1 MRSVAGLVCFAL
13 ALGSSTAFAQ
23 TSTAPSAG
31 AKPGQPGID
40 VYSTIYPRQPSA
52 DVIQSTANLPVQ
64 PTDPTSPYPPVGI
77 ASHNLIWYP
86 SVTGGAF
93 FDDNVFAS
101 NRNRQGDWAGFVRPE
116 LGWRTNNWANMEAA
130 GTAFVEQR
138 WYDKFSSE
146 DQFNA
151 GAAVGGTL
159 RPGENTQVVT
169 RLQYLHAHEAR
180 GTSDSVNNTFTRP
193 LRYDQIEGAGA
204 INQRYGRMWTS
215 VGAAAA
221 FIRFADGDIA
231 GAPVSQDYRN
241 GVIARVP
248 ARFGYV
254 VAPLTS
260 VFVEVAANRRDFR
273 VSDFDSRGYRV
284 VGGMLFEPGPGSR
297 VKGEFFAGYM
307 NQKYNGL
314 DFQTVST
321 WTVGS
326 AMAFLL
332 LPNLTATLEAR
343 RDARETSLSAGQFLG
358 PGDGASVIET
368 VAAGRLDWAIWPNLV
383 VGAGVAYL
391 EDEYLG
397 VGRTDRVWSPLAALR
412 YFPNRW
418 LTLGFDY
425 RYQTFDSDGLGVLG
439 YYRNVFLFSATA
451 RI

>member
-1 MRSVAGLVCFAL
+1 MRSVAGLVCLAL
-13 ALGSSTAFAQ
+13 AFVSSTAFAQ
-23 TSTAPSAG
+23 TGTAPSAG

-40 VYSTIYPRQPSA
+40 VYSTIYPRPPSP
-52 DVIQSTANLPVQ
+52 DVVQSTANLPVQ
-64 PTDPTSPYPPVGI
+64 PTDPTTPYPPVGI
-77 ASHNLIWYP
+77 ASDNLIWYP

-101 NRNRQGDWAGFVRPE
+101 NSNRQSDWAGFVRPE

-180 GTSDSVNNTFTRP
+180 GTSESVNATFARP
-193 LRYDQIEGAGA
+193 LRYDQLEGAGA

-221 FIRFADGDIA
+221 FIQFADGDIA

-307 NQKYNGL
+307 NQKYNGVGFPDRL
-314 DFQTVST
+314 DLDHRQRDGVSAAAESHRDA
-321 WTVGS
+321 GS
-326 AMAFLL
+326 A
-332 LPNLTATLEAR
+332 AR
-343 RDARETSLSAGQFLG
+343 RARDIVERRPVPRPGRRRERDRDRRGGPARLGDPAESGGRARASPISRTSISASAAPTGS
-358 PGDGASVIET
+358 GARWRRCGTSPT
-368 VAAGRLDWAIWPNLV
+368 AG
-383 VGAGVAYL
+383 
-391 EDEYLG
+391 
-397 VGRTDRVWSPLAALR
+397 
-412 YFPNRW
+412 
-418 LTLGFDY
+418 
-425 RYQTFDSDGLGVLG
+425 
-439 YYRNVFLFSATA
+439 
-451 RI
+451 